1 MAMCKNRIFQLSNY
15 LPGFF
20 LMMFSSVT
28 LAAVAAAD
36 ITVRQDK
43 PDARVL
49 FDQAV
54 SLSAHGDWL
63 GAEKLFKQISLDH
76 PGWPESKNNLA
87 IALFNLGKIEQA
99 QQALEDAV
107 TSLPS
112 FRVAQE
118 NRKRLYD
125 HSAAMAYHKAIGSNE
140 KPASPQLQLLREIDV
155 SMLEELQPEEAQ
167 SEGHTPVE
175 NTEALATDAA
185 ELKQQASDAVENA
198 VNRWS
203 KSWTDVN
210 IDQYLSAYST
220 QFKPS
225 DSVKDY
231 TQWRNIRRA
240 KFRLSG
246 GIRIET
252 QDIKVYLSSNEVQA
266 LVEFV
271 QHYQSNKYQDKV
283 IKQLHLVLENDRW
296 LIQSERVL
304 QQLN

>member
-1 MAMCKNRIFQLSNY
+1 MAIYKNKTFQLSNY
-15 LPGFF
+15 LPAFF
-20 LMMFSSVT
+20 LVLFTTIAFIDV
-28 LAAVAAAD
+28 VAAD
-36 ITVRQDK
+36 IAVEHDKQDV
-43 PDARVL
+43 RVL
-49 FDQAV
+49 FEQAV
-54 SLSAHGDWL
+54 SLSAQGDWL

-76 PGWPESKNNLA
+76 PSWPESKNNLA
-87 IALFNLGKIEQA
+87 IALFNLGKVKQA

-140 KPASPQLQLLREIDV
+140 KPALPQLQLLNEV
-155 SMLEELQPEEAQ
+155 NVLQPEELPLEEQDLAE
-167 SEGHTPVE
+167 SAEAAKIDG
-175 NTEALATDAA
+175 TEAKKRT
-185 ELKQQASDAVENA
+185 SDVVEEAVML
-198 VNRWS
+198 WS
-203 KSWTDVN
+203 KSWSDID

-225 DSVKDY
+225 DSAKDY
-231 TQWRNIRRA
+231 NQWRNIRRA
-240 KFRLSG
+240 KFRLTG
-246 GIRIET
+246 DIRIET
-252 QDIKVYLSSNEVQA
+252 QDVKVYLSSNEIQA
-266 LVEFV
+266 VVEFI

-283 IKQLHLVLENDRW
+283 IKQLRLVLENDHW